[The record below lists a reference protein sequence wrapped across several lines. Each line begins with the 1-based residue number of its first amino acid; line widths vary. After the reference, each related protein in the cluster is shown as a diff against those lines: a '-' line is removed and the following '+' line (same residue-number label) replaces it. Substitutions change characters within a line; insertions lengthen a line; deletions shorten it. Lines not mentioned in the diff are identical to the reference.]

1 MGARP
6 GSRDKEIGAGE
17 NAGGACDLQCT
28 SEENFP
34 GHPSSSKPDVI
45 DLTALEA
52 ESVSSRENAG
62 VHFED
67 SGSADLVGNAVDVG
81 EGVAQEKAASQC
93 DKGVDTYNETDVSS
107 PTDRDLLKAD
117 GYVKPI
123 PTWWMRSAGAWRAPR
138 SRNRRHQAKCGVTRS
153 GTAIYHAHL
162 LKARKVQT
170 LLRLPGVL

>member
-1 MGARP
+1 MYKRG
-6 GSRDKEIGAGE
+6 
-17 NAGGACDLQCT
+17 
-28 SEENFP
+28 NFP
-34 GHPSSSKPDVI
+34 GHPSSSIPDVI

-62 VHFED
+62 AHFKD
-67 SGSADLVGNAVDVG
+67 SGSADLVGNAVYVG

-123 PTWWMRSAGAWRAPR
+123 PTTWMRSAGAWRAPR

-153 GTAIYHAHL
+153 GTAIYHAHS